1 MHEAMSNSVQQSLA
15 DRGVVAV
22 LEIDDAETA
31 VPTARALVD
40 GGITAIELA
49 LRTPAAL
56 ASIGRIAREVP
67 GMMIGAGTVIL
78 GGQAKEVK
86 NLGAAFAVAPGYNP
100 RIVEEALECGLPFAP
115 GIATPTELE
124 AAYAQGCSFMKF
136 FPAAYIGGIEYFKG
150 MSGPYSYLGIKFF
163 PLGGIT
169 EEALADWAALEQ
181 VLAIGGSWIAK
192 RDLIKAGR
200 YGEITKRA
208 TRAKEIWNQIRGK
221 ALP

>member
-1 MHEAMSNSVQQSLA
+1 MREVMCNSVQQNLA

-22 LEIDDAETA
+22 LEIDDVETA
-31 VPTARALVD
+31 VPTARALIA

-56 ASIGRIAREVP
+56 ASIERIAREVP
-67 GMMIGAGTVIL
+67 EMMIGAGTVIL
-78 GGQAKEVK
+78 GTQAREVK

-100 RIVEEALECGLPFAP
+100 KIVEEALDCGLPFAP
-115 GIATPTELE
+115 GIATATELE
-124 AAYAQGCSFMKF
+124 AAYAQGCTVMKF
-136 FPAAYIGGIEYFKG
+136 FPAEHIGGIEYFKG

-181 VLAIGGSWIAK
+181 VMAIGGSWIAK

-200 YGEITKRA
+200 YEEITKRA
-208 TRAKEIWNQIRGK
+208 TRAREIWNQTRGR